1 MHFVQLSETYHN
13 SHYMR
18 TPKNLKCLIRPLL
31 HKPVM
36 IIAACLMLFS
46 CRDKID
52 LFEIERQGTLS
63 FSTDNLV
70 TQQADAVH
78 FYKGKQVLYY
88 YDADKYEFYNRYLL
102 EARGKDEKGADVV
115 LSIEID
121 FLIDQ
126 DYVGIYRPTYE
137 YNLGGIYSINLLK
150 IDSTG
155 NFRSYSQDPEFL
167 AEDYLQIEKQS
178 KEEKLI
184 LGKFFFRLMNEQIP
198 SEKLSLYQGIFKDIS
213 YAQ

>member
-1 MHFVQLSETYHN
+1 MLS
-13 SHYMR
+13 
-18 TPKNLKCLIRPLL
+18 LKCLKFKTGSLL
-31 HKPVM
+31 RRSVL
-36 IIAACLMLFS
+36 ILVAYLMFTS

-63 FSTDNLV
+63 FSTDNIV
-70 TQQADAVH
+70 TQHADDVH

-88 YDADKYEFYNRYLL
+88 YDVDTYEFYNRYLL
-102 EARGKDEKGADVV
+102 EARGKDDKGADVV

-126 DYVGIYRPTYE
+126 DYIGVYRPAYE

-155 NFRSYSQDPEFL
+155 NFRSYSQDPGFL

-178 KEEKLI
+178 QEEKLI
-184 LGKFFFRLMNEQIP
+184 LGKFFFRLVCEQDP
-198 SEKLSLYQGIFKDIS
+198 SEKLTLYQGIFKDIY